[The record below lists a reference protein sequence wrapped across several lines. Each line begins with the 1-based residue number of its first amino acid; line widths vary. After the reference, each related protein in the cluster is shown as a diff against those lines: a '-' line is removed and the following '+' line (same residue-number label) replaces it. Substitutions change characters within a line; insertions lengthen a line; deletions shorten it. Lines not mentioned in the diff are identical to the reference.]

1 MGSEVNVG
9 GDKDVADIL
18 KKRRDGSR
26 NVGTGNHGDE
36 MEERWKQQG

>member
-1 MGSEVNVG
+1 
-9 GDKDVADIL
+9 L

-36 MEERWKQQG
+36 MEERWKQQGWDEQALVSLHPLSR